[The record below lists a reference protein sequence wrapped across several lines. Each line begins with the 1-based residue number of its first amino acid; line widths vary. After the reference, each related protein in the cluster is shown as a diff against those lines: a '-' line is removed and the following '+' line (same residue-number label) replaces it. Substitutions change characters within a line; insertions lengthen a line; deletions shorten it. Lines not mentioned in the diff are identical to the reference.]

1 MKRQERDVGN
11 PSALRSLAVLAGIG
25 CLLAAGT
32 GEVFA
37 ADAAAAAAPERRIS
51 HEEGNV
57 VRLKSLRELQ
67 ALLEKKAIV
76 TVNAI
81 DFDGRQYILEPEY
94 VKAEPVKF
102 PVDAKEIRQPITL
115 IAIPYKVNP
124 DCVLLQQV
132 SVQLWKRYCR

>member
-1 MKRQERDVGN
+1 MNRHERDVGR
-11 PSALRSLAVLAGIG
+11 PSALRSLAALAGIG

-32 GEVFA
+32 GQVFA
-37 ADAAAAAAPERRIS
+37 ADAAAATAERRVTQ
-51 HEEGNV
+51 EDGNV

-67 ALLEKKAIV
+67 ALLDKKAIV

-94 VKAEPVKF
+94 VKAETVKF

-132 SVQLWKRYCR
+132 SIQLWKRYCR